1 MRHFSASHKKYHKN
15 SFCARVKAIAI
26 SIGIDYNK
34 IELWIAVIFWKENMA
49 RNRRDDRNGEN
60 VEDEEPNFDDPED
73 FVDDISEQGAYKREK
88 NWTLIQY
95 CE

>member
-1 MRHFSASHKKYHKN
+1 
-15 SFCARVKAIAI
+15 
-26 SIGIDYNK
+26 
-34 IELWIAVIFWKENMA
+34 MA

-73 FVDDISEQGAYKREK
+73 FVDDISEQGTYMREK
-88 NWTLIQY
+88 KIRTLIQY